1 MQRVIALEVPQAK
14 TVATSHYWH
23 LVNAIAMER
32 SHMMSCPLFPCAPPT
47 APPTQPPYSLAAMSR
62 VHHSLPHCSHP
73 ALAPHILK
81 PLPTTTLPH
90 AASSLCSTAAIPNDA
105 RSTLSPLV
113 SMRCAPLPP
122 TPYSQSAMW
131 WRVRPP
137 AAHHHSRHHRNVR
150 PRRPKCRPHRASS
163 ASRMMMPHSS
173 ATQPQPQSS
182 ADRTSARK
190 PQRLPP
196 RKPPSHT
203 HPHACTHTHDM
214 RHET

>member
-1 MQRVIALEVPQAK
+1 MRHAHHLHRIHCGLPLPSPPLCNQSTLALTHTSVESTPQ
-14 TVATSHYWH
+14 
-23 LVNAIAMER
+23 
-32 SHMMSCPLFPCAPPT
+32 PPT
-47 APPTQPPYSLAAMSR
+47 LLTSRPCPSHPQTTPNNNTPPRSFFSLQHSRHPQRRPFHPQPPCLHALRPPSPPPPYS
-62 VHHSLPHCSHP
+62 H
-73 ALAPHILK
+73 
-81 PLPTTTLPH
+81 T
-90 AASSLCSTAAIPNDA
+90 
-105 RSTLSPLV
+105 
-113 SMRCAPLPP
+113 
-122 TPYSQSAMW
+122 AMW

-196 RKPPSHT
+196 RKPSSHT
-203 HPHACTHTHDM
+203 QPHACAHKHDM

>member
-14 TVATSHYWH
+14 TVATSNYWH
-23 LVNAIAMER
+23 LVNAVAMER
-32 SHMMSCPLFPCAPPT
+32 SHMLSCPLFPCAPYRPPQPAT
-47 APPTQPPYSLAAMSR
+47 ILTRCHVESTPQPPTLLTSR
-62 VHHSLPHCSHP
+62 PCPSHP
-73 ALAPHILK
+73 Q
-81 PLPTTTLPH
+81 TTPNNDNSPY

-113 SMRCAPLPP
+113 SMRCAPPLPP
-122 TPYSQSAMW
+122 PPYSHPAMW

-203 HPHACTHTHDM
+203 HPHACTHTH
-214 RHET
+214 TT